1 MISVLSSASPLTFPS
16 DQFPCFCLTGWPGI
30 VLVCFIAGWLSACSL
45 STSRSADEEGVR
57 HPVFTNVAAEAGLG
71 AFRHVNG
78 AAGDKWYPEQMGSG
92 GGFFDYDGDGWSDIL
107 LLGGGDWDPET
118 PVQAIFLYRNNG
130 DGSFTEVTEAAGL
143 AGVDG
148 YTIGMVAAD
157 YDNDGDADLYITCL
171 EDNFFFRNEGGRF
184 VEATYEAGLEGNDIW
199 SSSAIFFDADRDGD
213 ADLYVANYVA
223 WTPETDIFCP
233 LRGTVKLYCHP
244 AVYTGVQ
251 SRYYVNEGNGA
262 FVDRTEAAGF
272 MPTLGKSL
280 GVAELDFNFDGW
292 PDLAVANDGEGDLLF
307 RNNADGTFT
316 NIGVPSGFAFSEHGE
331 ARAGMGIDAGIT
343 DSTGR
348 YSLYV
353 GNFSGEMIG
362 AYRHVEGESFI
373 DRAALSRIGFP
384 SLLSLTF
391 GLFLMDVDMDTDL
404 DLFAANG
411 HVHPDRTG
419 ENDRIRYRQPAQL
432 FLNRGDGV
440 FDEFT
445 PGEGV
450 WTHLLVGRGAAYA
463 DYDRDGDQ
471 DILLT
476 ENGAPAHLWRNDTA
490 PGHYLRVHVE
500 GRTSNRDGLGTRIT
514 ARLGE
519 LTMERRIRT
528 GSSYLS
534 QSEPVAAFGLG
545 GREEVDSLTVY
556 WPGGIVERFAGV
568 AADRDVLLVEGTGDL
583 TPIRPHP

>member
-1 MISVLSSASPLTFPS
+1 MR
-16 DQFPCFCLTGWPGI
+16 TGTGTPICMSRTMWHGR
-30 VLVCFIAGWLSACSL
+30 LKR
-45 STSRSADEEGVR
+45 TS
-57 HPVFTNVAAEAGLG
+57 
-71 AFRHVNG
+71 
-78 AAGDKWYPEQMGSG
+78 
-92 GGFFDYDGDGWSDIL
+92 
-107 LLGGGDWDPET
+107 
-118 PVQAIFLYRNNG
+118 
-130 DGSFTEVTEAAGL
+130 
-143 AGVDG
+143 
-148 YTIGMVAAD
+148 
-157 YDNDGDADLYITCL
+157 
-171 EDNFFFRNEGGRF
+171 F
-184 VEATYEAGLEGNDIW
+184 V
-199 SSSAIFFDADRDGD
+199 
-213 ADLYVANYVA
+213 
-223 WTPETDIFCP
+223 P

-251 SRYYVNEGNGA
+251 SRYYVNEGDGA

-316 NIGVPSGFAFSEHGE
+316 NIGRRAGLRSANTGKH
-331 ARAGMGIDAGIT
+331 ARAWVLTRGSRTVRGVIP
-343 DSTGR
+343 
-348 YSLYV
+348 LYV

-445 PGEGV
+445 PEEGGMDGYARRSRGR
-450 WTHLLVGRGAAYA
+450 LCGLRPGRG
-463 DYDRDGDQ
+463 
-471 DILLT
+471 
-476 ENGAPAHLWRNDTA
+476 
-490 PGHYLRVHVE
+490 PGYSSHR
-500 GRTSNRDGLGTRIT
+500 
-514 ARLGE
+514 
-519 LTMERRIRT
+519 ERRSGAFMAQRY
-528 GSSYLS
+528 GSRALS
-534 QSEPVAAFGLG
+534 ACACRGAREQSRRSRNPHYGQAGRIDHGTAHSDGVQLSCASEPVAAFGLG
-545 GREEVDSLTVY
+545 SREEVDSLTVY
-556 WPGGIVERFAGV
+556 WPGGLVEHFADV
-568 AADRDVLLVEGTGDL
+568 AGDRDVLLIEGTGDL

>member
-1 MISVLSSASPLTFPS
+1 MES
-16 DQFPCFCLTGWPGI
+16 
-30 VLVCFIAGWLSACSL
+30 
-45 STSRSADEEGVR
+45 
-57 HPVFTNVAAEAGLG
+57 GLG

-78 AAGDKWYPEQMGSG
+78 ATGDKWYPEQMGSG

-143 AGVDG
+143 TSVDG

-171 EDNFFFRNEGGRF
+171 EENFFFRNEGGRF
-184 VEATYEAGLEGNDIW
+184 VEATYEAGLKGNDLW

-251 SRYYVNEGNGA
+251 SRYYVNEGDGA

-316 NIGVPSGFAFSEHGE
+316 NIGAPSGFAFSEHGE

-445 PGEGV
+445 PEEGV
-450 WTHLLVGRGAAYA
+450 WTDLLVGRGAAYA
-463 DYDRDGDQ
+463 DYDQDGDQ

-476 ENGAPAHLWRNDTA
+476 ENGGPAHLWRNDTA

-500 GRTSNRDGLGTRIT
+500 GRASNLDGLGTRIT
-514 ARLGE
+514 ARLGD

-528 GSSYLS
+528 GSSYLA

-545 GREEVDSLTVY
+545 DREEVDSLTVY
-556 WPGGIVERFAGV
+556 WPGGLVERFAGV
-568 AADRDVLLVEGTGDL
+568 AGDRDVLLVEGTGDL